1 MDTPQFVLIFA
12 FQHIHCF
19 DLFILNTPAVFG
31 QALPLIHHDQ
41 MCLFV
46 FLGDSG
52 DRLGA
57 TRRKIHPA
65 TFVVAKGPTCFVS
78 GQGDVLFMTR
88 VRELLGSDPLFWFMN
103 VSPVT
108 SLRLSLGPFAVIL

>member
-1 MDTPQFVLIFA
+1 
-12 FQHIHCF
+12 
-19 DLFILNTPAVFG
+19 
-31 QALPLIHHDQ
+31 

-108 SLRLSLGPFAVIL
+108 SLRLSLGPFAVICSYSLTSPFQRCQKFSTSNFYTATVVNDLSRNTNIMKA